1 MNKSESAKDIPI
13 FLTQKLWEVYILTN
27 EKRVKSFFYLT
38 STIIFLLL
46 ILIDGESKINF
57 FGTNINV
64 STAVY
69 ILPLFIFILS
79 LRYFALSA
87 LSFGNHSKFNL
98 WFGNYK
104 NTFDF
109 SKTQFSLFKFDQLKS
124 DDVNEF
130 PNMFLI
136 PIQIDKSN
144 KINLLNFLKKRLKS
158 AISLL
163 EWIITL
169 FLGAFH
175 CSAILLYFY
184 LFFFNDKIK
193 GNFYLIILIGLLFA
207 VIVYFGFGTKESRKY
222 LKRETK

>member
-1 MNKSESAKDIPI
+1 MSNYESVKDIPI

-87 LSFGNHSKFNL
+87 LSFGNHSKFNR

-104 NTFDF
+104 NTFDL
-109 SKTQFSLFKFDQLKS
+109 SKTQFLEFKFDQLRS

-144 KINLLNFLKKRLKS
+144 KINLWNWFKK
-158 AISLL
+158 LL
-163 EWIITL
+163 EYLITL
-169 FLGAFH
+169 CLWVFH
-175 CSAILLYFY
+175 CSAIFLYAY
-184 LFFFNDKIK
+184 LFVFNDKIK
-193 GNFYLIILIGLLFA
+193 GNIYLIILTGLLVA
-207 VIVYFGFGTKESRKY
+207 VIIYFVIGTKESRRY
-222 LKRETK
+222 LKRDTK